1 MNWATMQVKKR
12 VAGIAAVVV
21 TTAVL
26 TALLASPSLF
36 FLPRVASDPQVT
48 SAQQLGE
55 TGLSSNPVI
64 IYRLW
69 GPWNFTATLDR
80 TDENTGGS
88 IHVLG
93 LLTYFGTDNTVVS
106 IVKPTLELSVLDKS
120 GGVVWRNYADFVTFP
135 NVTVAQGESHREEG
149 QIPIST
155 LPPGLYSIQIEP
167 PLYSFPAR
175 QDIGAHL
182 LITTSFTQV
191 ANPSTPP
198 VSMPCISCVMN
209 QYPIGTVVVR
219 DPTGQ
224 YIFFP
229 VASNEYMINSTGYQ
243 EILKDPYQHLLGS
256 VSRSADGLTVFIN
269 VAPTNIH
276 N

>member
-1 MNWATMQVKKR
+1 MQVKKR

-26 TALLASPSLF
+26 TALLASQSLF

-69 GPWNFTATLDR
+69 GPWNFTATLNR

-93 LLTYFGTDNTVVS
+93 LL
-106 IVKPTLELSVLDKS
+106 
-120 GGVVWRNYADFVTFP
+120 VWRNYADFVTFP

-149 QIPIST
+149 QIPTST

-224 YIFFP
+224 
-229 VASNEYMINSTGYQ
+229 
-243 EILKDPYQHLLGS
+243 
-256 VSRSADGLTVFIN
+256 
-269 VAPTNIH
+269 
-276 N
+276 